1 MVSDKNFNMDK
12 TTKKLLSTFS
22 NKAERNHFKKM
33 MIDAQVSYEA
43 AKKKALSSK
52 KESEQ
57 SS

>member
-1 MVSDKNFNMDK
+1 MASDKNFNMAK
-12 TTKKLLSTFS
+12 PTKKLLSTFT
-22 NKAERNHFKKM
+22 NKAERNYFKKM
-33 MIDAQVSYEA
+33 MINAQVSYEA

>member
-1 MVSDKNFNMDK
+1 MAKE
-12 TTKKLLSTFS
+12 TKKLLSTFT
-22 NKAERNHFKKM
+22 NKAERNFFKKM

>member
-1 MVSDKNFNMDK
+1 MASDKNFNMAK
-12 TTKKLLSTFS
+12 ETKKLLSTFI
-22 NKAERNHFKKM
+22 NKAERNFFKKM

>member
-1 MVSDKNFNMDK
+1 MKSDKNFKMDK

-22 NKAERNHFKKM
+22 NKAERNYFKTM

>member
-1 MVSDKNFNMDK
+1 MKADKNFNMAK
-12 TTKKLLSTFS
+12 PTKKLLATFTD
-22 NKAERNHFKKM
+22 KVARGLFKKA

>member
-1 MVSDKNFNMDK
+1 MKSDKNFNMAK
-12 TTKKLLSTFS
+12 PTKKLLSTFT
-22 NKAERNHFKKM
+22 NKEERNIFKKM

>member
-1 MVSDKNFNMDK
+1 MKTDKNFNMAK
-12 TTKKLLSTFS
+12 PTKKLLSTFT

>member
-1 MVSDKNFNMDK
+1 MKTDKNFNMAK
-12 TTKKLLSTFS
+12 PTKKLLSTFT
-22 NKAERNHFKKM
+22 NKTERNHFKKM